1 MDRSTWQ
8 IPAIFSLIGS
18 LGNVPLA
25 DLERTLNLGVG
36 MIAIVD
42 PSVAEAA
49 TKRLNDRG
57 IPSWIMGDV
66 VAAGDPEPNSADY
79 IQGAKGVDGGAVRLL
94 GSYAS

>member
-1 MDRSTWQ
+1 M
-8 IPAIFSLIGS
+8 
-18 LGNVPLA
+18 
-25 DLERTLNLGVG
+25 
-36 MIAIVD
+36 
-42 PSVAEAA
+42 AEAA

-57 IPSWIMGDV
+57 IPAWIMGDV